1 MLEARLYTKEG
12 TPVLGVNMSMPVK
25 TITTE
30 KYQQNFSLAKYL
42 EANVKAPLLWSSE
55 TPNLYIIVLT
65 LKDHKGNVVEARSSR
80 IGFRKVEFK
89 NNHELCVNGKR
100 EYIYGVNRHDHDAW
114 EGKTVPYERMVQDVT
129 LMKRFGFNSVRTSHY
144 PADPAFYDLCDE
156 YGIYVMDEANVE
168 TCGADAELSN
178 NEWWLLLKWNVL
190 PGW

>member
-1 MLEARLYTKEG
+1 M
-12 TPVLGVNMSMPVK
+12 
-25 TITTE
+25 
-30 KYQQNFSLAKYL
+30 
-42 EANVKAPLLWSSE
+42 LWSSE

-89 NNHELCVNGKR
+89 NKHELCVNGKR

-178 NEWWLLLKWNVL
+178 NEIMAFCSNGTCCRDGKKR
-190 PGW
+190 